1 MSNKICKF
9 FSFILVLVFA
19 LVLFGCEPKVDE
31 KEVLKTILELQKD
44 RLITF
49 DVAVPLDQNNNDSLR
64 YMATTKEYFERKTL
78 DG

>member
-1 MSNKICKF
+1 MRK
-9 FSFILVLVFA
+9 
-19 LVLFGCEPKVDE
+19 KVHEYIKDHKGTDLHAIARELHFDE
-31 KEVLKTILELQKD
+31 KEVLRTILELQKD

>member
-1 MSNKICKF
+1 MRK
-9 FSFILVLVFA
+9 
-19 LVLFGCEPKVDE
+19 KVHEYIKDHKGTDLHAIARELHFDE

>member
-31 KEVLKTILELQKD
+31 KEVLKKYHTQLFLLTQGLLKYFI
-44 RLITF
+44 I
-49 DVAVPLDQNNNDSLR
+49 VPH
-64 YMATTKEYFERKTL
+64 
-78 DG
+78 

>member
-1 MSNKICKF
+1 MRKKVHEYIKDHKGTDLHA
-9 FSFILVLVFA
+9 IARELH
-19 LVLFGCEPKVDE
+19 VDE

-44 RLITF
+44 RLISF
-49 DVAVPLDQNNNDSLR
+49 DAAVPLDQNNNDSLR